1 MQTEVIERIVERLIN
16 AAEAYGRKPTQEH
29 MNTLVTRKNAL
40 LNYIEEEEG
49 NKCRKF
55 LRDY

>member
-40 LNYIEEEEG
+40 LNYIEK
-49 NKCRKF
+49 N
-55 LRDY
+55 DND

>member
-40 LNYIEEEEG
+40 LNYIEESE
-49 NKCRKF
+49 K
-55 LRDY
+55 